1 MKTFSSLLVAFIL
14 ISSASSSQTTKND
27 LVGAWRL
34 ISQVGTSSGTSFK
47 NDSST
52 IYQTKYITPS
62 RFVFTVYDP
71 KNGSLLGSAQGPI
84 VVGSNTYTETI
95 EKASNK
101 EMTGMTYKYKSTI
114 KGNMWRIDGGGNGLE
129 LVEEWIRIE

>member
-1 MKTFSSLLVAFIL
+1 MKTFSSIFVAFIL
-14 ISSASSSQTTKND
+14 ISSASSSQTTQND

-47 NDSST
+47 NDSSR

-62 RFVFTVYDP
+62 RFIFTIYDP
-71 KNGSLLGSAQGPI
+71 KNDSLLMSAQGPV
-84 VVGSNTYTETI
+84 VVGDNTYTETI

-101 EMTGMTYKYKSTI
+101 EMTGKTYRYKSTI
-114 KGNMWRIDGGGNGLE
+114 KGNSWRIDGGGNGLE
-129 LVEEWIRIE
+129 LV